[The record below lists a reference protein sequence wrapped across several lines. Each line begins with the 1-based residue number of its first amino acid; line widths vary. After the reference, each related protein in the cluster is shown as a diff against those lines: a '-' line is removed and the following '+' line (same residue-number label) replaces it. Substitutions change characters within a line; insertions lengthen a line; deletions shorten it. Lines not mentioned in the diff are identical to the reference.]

1 MSTAPRTRSG
11 RAATAD
17 THLGQC
23 SGMTP
28 EKEQGWIVS
37 VDLGT
42 PDPEPEFGF
51 DGVTYRWRGQL
62 TDAEMVGL
70 VRAHGGQA
78 VKGWWNQMRA
88 HSLGW
93 VTAWA
98 SDGGVIGFVNVT
110 WDGRDHAFLLDTK
123 THSLFQRKGIGTR
136 LVELAVKHAK
146 AAGCEWLRELRI
158 GTGALLLTRAGSG
171 QRPPGSSIC
180 LHIAI
185 RRSGAPAWASV
196 RNVPRVSR
204 GRARPLAGVDDPTKT
219 RARVVRRRL

>member
-70 VRAHGGQA
+70 VRAHGGRLSKVGGIRCGPTVSVGSLHGQA
-78 VKGWWNQMRA
+78 M
-88 HSLGW
+88 
-93 VTAWA
+93 
-98 SDGGVIGFVNVT
+98 
-110 WDGRDHAFLLDTK
+110 
-123 THSLFQRKGIGTR
+123 
-136 LVELAVKHAK
+136 VE
-146 AAGCEWLRELRI
+146 
-158 GTGALLLTRAGSG
+158 
-171 QRPPGSSIC
+171 
-180 LHIAI
+180 
-185 RRSGAPAWASV
+185 
-196 RNVPRVSR
+196 
-204 GRARPLAGVDDPTKT
+204 
-219 RARVVRRRL
+219 